1 MKLSQAFALIE
12 ASYQSQTS
20 GNALESVV
28 LSYMSSPGQGK
39 TSIVHQFVE
48 SKRQDNE
55 NFGLVILS
63 LAQYDAGEIAGW
75 LVEQAGQM
83 VRLRPEWMP
92 SQGEGVIF
100 IDEWPQAPVANQNIM
115 AQLVNERRIGEH
127 SLPDGWSI
135 VCAGNRMSDRAGT
148 NQIPSHLRDRLTF
161 VNVDFDLDEFV
172 AHANKKGISP
182 VLKGLARF
190 RPELFNQ
197 FDKDAMAFGSP
208 RSWFKVDEIC
218 KWGLD
223 TVVEMEAVAGQVG
236 EGNAAEYYGYKKVF
250 DTCPDIDKEIVGNPS
265 GAPIPDEPSVL
276 YAVCAAIADRINP
289 SNVEP
294 CMAYLA
300 RLPHQEFAVFTIKDA
315 FTRDNKLV
323 TNAKFRQFMLD
334 NCRELMPKR

>member
-1 MKLSQAFALIE
+1 MKLSQAFALID

-28 LSYMSSPGQGK
+28 LSFMSSPGQGK
-39 TSIVHQFVE
+39 TSTVFQYVDYR
-48 SKRQDNE
+48 RQTNE

-75 LVEQAGQM
+75 LVEQNGQM

-92 SQGEGVIF
+92 TEGEGVIF

-115 AQLVNERRIGEH
+115 AQLVNEGRIGEH
-127 SLPDGWSI
+127 KLPDGWSI

-161 VNVDFDLDEFV
+161 VNVEFDLEEFL

-182 VLKGLARF
+182 LLKAFARF

-208 RSWFKVDEIC
+208 RSWFKTDEIC

-236 EGNAAEYYGYKKVF
+236 EGNAAEYYGYKKVYE
-250 DTCPDIDKEIVGNPS
+250 TCPDIDKEIIGNPS
-265 GAPIPDEPSVL
+265 GAPIPDEPSVM

-289 SNVEP
+289 SNVEA
-294 CMAYLA
+294 CLAYLA

-315 FTRDNKLV
+315 FNRDNKLV
-323 TNAKFRQFMLD
+323 TNPKFRQFMLD

>member
-1 MKLSQAFALIE
+1 MKLSQAFALID

-28 LSYMSSPGQGK
+28 MSFMSSPGQGK
-39 TSIVHQFVE
+39 TSTVVQYVE
-48 SKRQDNE
+48 HRQETNP

-75 LVEQAGQM
+75 LIEQNGQM

-92 SQGEGVIF
+92 TDGEGVVF
-100 IDEWPQAPVANQNIM
+100 IDEAFQAPTANQNIM

-127 SLPDGWSI
+127 KLPDGWAI
-135 VCAGNRMSDRAGT
+135 VCAGNRLSDRAGT

-161 VNVDFDLDEFV
+161 VNVEFDLEEFL
-172 AHANKKGISP
+172 AYANKTGVSP
-182 VLKGLARF
+182 VIKGLARF

-197 FDKDAMAFGSP
+197 FDKDAMAFGSA
-208 RSWFKVDEIC
+208 RSWFKTDEIC

-223 TVVEMEAVAGQVG
+223 PVVEMEAVAGQVG
-236 EGNAAEYYGYKKVF
+236 EGNAAEYYGYKRLYE
-250 DTCPDIDKEIVGNPS
+250 TCPDIDKEIIGNPS
-265 GAPIPDEPSVL
+265 GAPIPDEPSVM

-289 SNVEP
+289 TNVEA
-294 CMAYLA
+294 CLAYLA

-315 FTRDNKLV
+315 FNRDNKLV
-323 TNAKFRQFMLD
+323 TNPKFRQFMLD
-334 NCRELMPKR
+334 NCRELMPTR

>member
-1 MKLSQAFALIE
+1 MKLSQAFALID

-28 LSYMSSPGQGK
+28 LSLMSSPGQGK
-39 TSIVHQFVE
+39 TSTVFQYVDYR
-48 SKRQDNE
+48 RQTNE

-75 LVEQAGQM
+75 LVEQNGQM

-92 SQGEGVIF
+92 NGGEGVVF
-100 IDEWPQAPVANQNIM
+100 IDEAYQAPVANQNIM

-127 SLPDGWSI
+127 KLPDGWAI

-161 VNVDFDLDEFV
+161 VNVEFDLEEFL

-182 VLKGLARF
+182 LLKAFARF

-208 RSWFKVDEIC
+208 QSWFKTDEIC
-218 KWGLD
+218 KWGLE

-236 EGNAAEYYGYKKVF
+236 EGNAAEYYGYKKVYE
-250 DTCPDIDKEIVGNPS
+250 TCPDIDKEIIGNPS
-265 GAPIPDEPSVL
+265 GAPIPDEPSVM

-289 SNVEP
+289 SNVEA
-294 CMAYLA
+294 CLAYLA

-315 FTRDNKLV
+315 FNRDNKLV
-323 TNAKFRQFMLD
+323 TNPKFRQFMLD